1 MHAQGT
7 TGWQLAAH
15 ANALI
20 IAGSETT
27 GTLLSGLFYYTLSD
41 SKIYSNLKSEI
52 RSSFSSVDQ
61 ITSRTAT
68 DLRYLNAVINET
80 FRIYPPIP
88 IGMPRVSSTDQL
100 VSGYLVPRGTT
111 VSVHMWSVTHNPA
124 NFRDPHQF
132 VPERW
137 LGGSGYTDTLDA
149 SQPFLLGTRACMG
162 RNMAWIELRILV
174 AKLIWLFDFELV
186 PGQHNWEAENKCFI
200 LWEKPGLWV
209 RSRSRTDLS

>member
-41 SKIYSNLKSEI
+41 PQIYSTLKNEI
-52 RSSFSSVDQ
+52 RSAFTSIDQ
-61 ITSRTAT
+61 ITSRAAT
-68 DLRYLNAVINET
+68 DMRYLTALINET

-88 IGMPRVSSTDQL
+88 IGMPRVASTDQS
-100 VSGYLVPRGTT
+100 VSGHLVPAGTT
-111 VSVHMWSVTHNPA
+111 VSVHMWSITHSPA
-124 NFRDPHQF
+124 NFREPF
-132 VPERW
+132 RFMPERW
-137 LGGSGYTDTLDA
+137 LDHSHTDVLEA
-149 SQPFLLGTRACMG
+149 SQPFLVGTRACMG
-162 RNMAWIELRILV
+162 RNMAWIELRILI

-186 PGQHNWEAENKCFI
+186 PGQSDWESKNKCFI

-209 RSRSRTDLS
+209 RSKPRSDLG